1 MAKKWISVFGS
12 SQILPDNTLFKD
24 AIQAGGLMAGKG
36 LGIINGGY
44 QGIMEAVSQGAQ
56 AMGGDVLGVTCS
68 LFRYATPNPYLTE
81 EVKEPTLYNRLEKL
95 VEKPD
100 AYLIFPGS
108 TGTLAEV
115 ILAMEACSKFNT
127 PRPLIFWT
135 EYWKPFIDQ
144 VTKILL
150 VGDVRIA
157 GGKLTPGGSLPI
169 FYVENLRSLD
179 EILDRHLMK

>member
-12 SQILPDNTLFKD
+12 SQTLPDNTLFKD

-44 QGIMEAVSQGAQ
+44 QGIMESSLSGGTGN
-56 AMGGDVLGVTCS
+56 GGDVLGVTCS

-81 EVKEPTLYNRLEKL
+81 EVKDQRSITDWRNLSKNRCI
-95 VEKPD
+95 PD
-100 AYLIFPGS
+100 LFRVKG
-108 TGTLAEV
+108 GRFAESFSGNGGR
-115 ILAMEACSKFNT
+115 SKFNT